1 MDSLYLLCHEMS
13 KLGSTN
19 IILCKYVFNV
29 FHICISDF
37 NYNSQ
42 SLFDIVNDLPDELS
56 DYQNNGNTDGDV
68 QNAHGNKDTSHKH
81 VQLSALLQ
89 NNPSQSSPVPSR
101 SPNIMNNPLNSIRSP
116 LSNNLSSPPHNNM
129 VGKPASAGNDLNF
142 VSSSAA
148 FLSNTNTGNNSMPSS
163 NVMGS
168 HVSSIPSSMTGY
180 NQRNPIMPNGP
191 QYAVSGQGRGT
202 SMGQQ
207 LSNLS
212 QPGMIGNMN
221 NPNLQARMN
230 MVNPVLQQ
238 NVPNHQQQLINV
250 SIICWF
256 TIVVPK
262 K

>member
-1 MDSLYLLCHEMS
+1 
-13 KLGSTN
+13 
-19 IILCKYVFNV
+19 
-29 FHICISDF
+29 
-37 NYNSQ
+37 
-42 SLFDIVNDLPDELS
+42 VNDLPDELN
-56 DYQNNGNTDGDV
+56 DYQDTGNTDDV

-129 VGKPASAGNDLNF
+129 VGKSASAGNDLNF

-180 NQRNPIMPNGP
+180 NQRNPIIPNGP
-191 QYAVSGQGRGT
+191 QYAASGQGRGA
-202 SMGQQ
+202 SMSQQ

-238 NVPNHQQQLINV
+238 NVPNHQQQLVNV
-250 SIICWF
+250 SINVGSLLSCL
-256 TIVVPK
+256 K